1 MLRIVRVF
9 VYLIL
14 ALLLSIYALEFY
26 VDRQLSSKD
35 FSSAYNDCRKVWTA
49 RGLYG
54 EGIDQNSIQSIGR
67 AFQQGAQGV
76 EVDVRYDV
84 AQKDYIVSH
93 DYPYRTKNGKILPL
107 SELFNAVGDGHY
119 FWLDFKALRH
129 LSDEQAMEAV
139 QRLKDISSRNGLSDR
154 IYVEGENPTN
164 LAHFRKAGFHTIFDT
179 HPEPESVFV
188 SGLMI
193 AVYKIFYYFG
203 DHTVMGMEYGELNDP
218 VYGDKTRRQLGN
230 IPVFLYHLPADET
243 LVDSLLPVPQV
254 RAFIVG
260 NNLSI
265 DLHHKDNCGSDRSRV
280 NTAR

>member
-9 VYLIL
+9 VYFIV

-26 VDRQLSSKD
+26 VDRQLRSKD
-35 FSSAYNDCRKVWTA
+35 YSTAYDDCHKVWTA

-67 AFQQGAQGV
+67 AFAQGAQGV

-84 AQKDYIVSH
+84 AQQDYIVSH

-107 SELFNAVGDGHY
+107 SELFDALGDDHY

-129 LSDEQAMEAV
+129 LSEEQAMQAI
-139 QRLKDISSRNGLSDR
+139 QRLKDISSRNGLSER

-164 LAHFRKAGFHTIFDT
+164 LLLFRKAGFHTIFDT
-179 HPEPESVFV
+179 HPEPESVFI

-218 VYGDKTRRQLGN
+218 VYGEKTRQQLGN
-230 IPVFLYHLPADET
+230 IPVFLYHLPAEEA
-243 LVDSLLPVPQV
+243 LVDSLIPIPQV

-260 NNLSI
+260 NNLSV
-265 DLHHKDNCGSDRSRV
+265 DFHHKNNCSSDTSR
-280 NTAR
+280 TSPAL